1 MAPIPFSKTGPIRAH
16 TFMTSTKNDQFYD
29 TPPPPFTKMNNES
42 FFQNKIQNHVKISRS
57 SLNPPSTWMS

>member
-1 MAPIPFSKTGPIRAH
+1 MAAIPFSKTGPIRAH

-42 FFQNKIQNHVKISRS
+42 FFQE
-57 SLNPPSTWMS
+57 